1 MGIFRGTGGTGDST
15 TDTTV
20 TTVTEKAAEAAS
32 SATSAADSAT
42 SAANS
47 ASSASTSETNAAT
60 SETNAATSET
70 NAATSATN
78 AATSATSASTS
89 ATTAT
94 TKASE
99 ASTSATNAATS
110 ATAAQT
116 AQTAAE
122 AAQTAAE
129 TAETNAE
136 TAEANTL
143 AIFGDA
149 TDVQNAV
156 DDAEKLAINPED
168 SQYTL
173 SDGTTTGYS
182 ALHHAAKAEDH
193 KTAAEVSKNAAE
205 TAETAAETAQGL
217 AETAKTAAETAQS
230 AAETAQAAA
239 ELAQSNAET
248 VYDDFDDRY
257 LGTKSGDPLVDN
269 DNEGLT
275 TGTLYFN
282 TTENEMRVYTGTA
295 WVAVVDLAGDITV
308 NSLTSNNDV
317 VVKGNLEVQGT
328 AITVDSATAQTIDLG
343 DNDKIRFGDGDDLQ
357 VYHDGTDSYIAN
369 TTGTLKLSGNTDVTG
384 NITVSGTVDGRDVAT
399 DGSKLDGIESGAD
412 VTDTANVTAAGAL
425 MDSEVTNLA
434 QVKAF
439 DSADYATAAQGT
451 TADNALP
458 TAGGTLTGDLAFGDN
473 VKATFGASD
482 DLQIYHDGS
491 TSYIKDA
498 GTGNLDISTNG
509 VAIRLVQGNGN
520 RLVTAGY
527 GTGGVK
533 LWYGA
538 DDAEKLATTS
548 SGVDITGTVVADG
561 LTVDGD
567 VTITQSAGGTFLK
580 FDVDGTA
587 DEATI
592 GIDSTDLI
600 ISSDPTNVR
609 FGSSIVFKTDGVTA
623 AQVRSSGDFE
633 FFEDTGTTA
642 KLTWDASAE
651 ELQFKDG
658 VKAEFGDGGDLVIYH
673 DGSNTRIQDL
683 GTGGLFIGGSQVALT
698 NSTATEYIV
707 RGFENGAVS
716 LYYDNSAKL
725 ATTSTGIDVT
735 GTVTADGL
743 TVDGGGGSAS
753 IVAESTTG
761 YATATLKADTSDS
774 SSGGTPELR
783 FELGGT
789 QKARFRVDTSDNV
802 EIATGTTQGTKRF
815 RVASN
820 GDVSLFD
827 SAGTSQ
833 DLYWDASTSRLGIG
847 TTSPAYTLD
856 VRKSV
861 SFLFY
866 GQTDATSGSVFRLRS
881 NAGSTDIFEV
891 KADGKVGIGTTS
903 PSEKLEVSG
912 GDLKVTNGDIL
923 QSGNFVFKNIDN
935 DAYLQSATGK
945 SVIIRTNGGS
955 EAMRIDSSGNVGIG
969 TTSPDNKL
977 QIYNGAD
984 ADIIL
989 RVDGAD
995 ASTEYIAL
1003 GIQSGLG
1010 VLRAGG
1016 VGTTSTGLRFDVANA
1031 GLESERMRI
1040 DSSGRV
1046 GIGTTSPSSAYTG
1059 ANNLVIGGGSAEA
1072 GLTIYSSTTTD
1083 GNIYFADGTAAEGAA
1098 AYRGYLE
1105 YSHNSNYFRIG
1116 VNGSE
1121 AARIDSSG
1129 NLGIGL
1135 TPESTTRLHLKQSTD
1150 TDINGLN
1157 GIRIN
1162 RSTGTTY
1169 GGFGLNEGNLR
1180 ITSGDAGGSANTN
1193 IAFRTASSGSESEA
1207 MRIDSSGNVGIG
1219 TTSPNEKLDVLGSIF
1234 VNDNDVTNNAEKQ
1247 SIKFGG
1253 ASGLSANLAEIVGY
1267 RGSNANYG
1275 ELLFKTANGT
1285 TPAERMRIDSSGR
1298 LGIGTTS
1305 PGDYDS
1311 QAENLVIST
1320 SGNSGLTINS
1330 GTSSN
1335 GNIFFADGTS
1345 GDAAYRGY
1353 IQYQHTQDRL
1363 RFGTAGSEAMRID
1376 SSGRVGIGTTSPSTT
1391 LSISSASANG
1401 INLEVDQNNSAL
1413 SSRLMLSTGTSGQST
1428 TLINKSGALA
1438 FQTGAT
1444 PGTDSGSEAAR
1455 IDSSGNVGIGTTSPD
1470 LSYFNA
1476 NGKGLEIETSGTPT
1490 LTLSDSSF
1498 GTAKLHIANQ
1508 SGSAKIYNESN
1519 AELQF
1524 GTNGSEA
1531 VRIDSSGNL
1540 LVGTTTTSSTAVGAK
1555 VLPTGRLTL
1564 VTADS
1569 GTQFPVQFGRETTG
1583 VVGTITTTASAT
1595 SYNTSSDYRLKE
1607 NVVDV
1612 TDSVDRIKQL
1622 PVRQFNFIADPAT
1635 IVDGFMAHEVQ
1646 NVVPQAVTG
1655 SKDEVDSD
1663 GNPVYQSIDH
1673 SKLVPLLT
1681 AALQEALTRIES
1693 LENQVS
1699 NLTGGS

>member
-735 GTVTADGL
+735 GTVVADGL

-891 KADGKVGIGTTS
+891 KADGK
-903 PSEKLEVSG
+903 
-912 GDLKVTNGDIL
+912 
-923 QSGNFVFKNIDN
+923 
-935 DAYLQSATGK
+935 
-945 SVIIRTNGGS
+945 
-955 EAMRIDSSGNVGIG
+955 VGIG

-1531 VRIDSSGNL
+1531 ARIDSSGNL